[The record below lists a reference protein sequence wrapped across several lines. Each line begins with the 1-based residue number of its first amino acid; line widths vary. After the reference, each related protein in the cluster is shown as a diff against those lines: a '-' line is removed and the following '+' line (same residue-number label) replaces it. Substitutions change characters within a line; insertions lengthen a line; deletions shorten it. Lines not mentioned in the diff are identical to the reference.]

1 MSGPRASVSLVRT
14 ARLTRCVMYVVIALS
29 VGACSSPT
37 QPPPVD
43 DEFIDVEGLWL
54 VEPGPGTFY
63 GSGGT
68 TTVEFGPQRSGTA
81 EYLSRST
88 SNDVLTCER
97 HVYAAVAE
105 HVLLLDGIH
114 YDAQANGVNQIELST
129 QDESITLTRVTGA
142 PPVAPCLE
150 TQVTEVQSFDF
161 GPGSWTSMDA
171 VGSTLYFNT
180 NETGNPIVGYDVSTN
195 VLGPQRT
202 YAGGHDHIVAARTD
216 DEFYG
221 NCACGNITTLE
232 RFDLPSSTA
241 LVTASTQTDYGVFM
255 TAEYGAFDGTSV
267 LLGGR
272 DFDNPGV
279 NHVLTLN
286 ADTLALVSQR
296 DVLPEAFLTEIAWT
310 GTQLA
315 ALVNSSI
322 VLIGNDG
329 KADATIGLPE
339 NLIGF
344 PVGLAVIGT
353 SFYVLTQSSDGEA
366 VIFEAS
372 MP

>member
-142 PPVAPCLE
+142 PPVARCLE

-216 DEFYG
+216 NEFYG